1 MPIYTYECAA
11 CNAENDI
18 LVASVA
24 ARDQQQCPG
33 CGSARL
39 RRQLTTF
46 AVGKAS
52 AAAPGC
58 ALQNSGRCP
67 PGACA
72 SCPSQHMA

>member
-24 ARDQQQCPG
+24 ERDTQCCPN
-33 CGSARL
+33 CGSKRL
-39 RRQLTTF
+39 RRCLTTF
-46 AVGKAS
+46 AVGKAG
-52 AAAPGC
+52 AAQGC
-58 ALQNSGRCP
+58 ALQNTGRCP

-72 SCPSQHMA
+72 SCPSQHLA